1 MIRNLDKLA
10 LKNELKQLIIDTLRL
25 EDIKAEEISDQAP
38 LFGNE
43 GLGLD
48 SVDALEIVVA
58 LEKKYGV
65 IIADEEVGR
74 EALASIEV
82 LADYILTKK
91 DFSQA

>member
-1 MIRNLDKLA
+1 MDKTA

-25 EDIKAEEISDQAP
+25 EDIKAEEIEDQAP

-74 EALASIEV
+74 EALASITV
-82 LADYILTKK
+82 LADFIAAKK
-91 DFSQA
+91 STSAA

>member
-1 MIRNLDKLA
+1 LDKA
-10 LKNELKQLIIDTLRL
+10 TLKNELKQLIIETLRL
-25 EDIKAEEISDQAP
+25 EDIKAEDISDQAP

-74 EALASIEV
+74 EALASLEV
-82 LADYILTKK
+82 LADFIMAKK
-91 DFSQA
+91 GAYQA